1 LARVII
7 PHIDEKVLARLN
19 EKAKSH
25 GNSLEAELK
34 SILEKE
40 ARFVSLRD
48 FRAHLTAVHKNQP
61 AQVSDSI
68 ELLRE
73 DRDRDERV

>member
-1 LARVII
+1 MAQVII
-7 PHIDEKVLARLN
+7 PHIDEKVVARLN

-48 FRAHLTAVHKNQP
+48 FRDHLTAVHKNQP
-61 AQVSDSI
+61 SQISDSTQ
-68 ELLRE
+68 LLRE
-73 DRDRDERV
+73 DRDR